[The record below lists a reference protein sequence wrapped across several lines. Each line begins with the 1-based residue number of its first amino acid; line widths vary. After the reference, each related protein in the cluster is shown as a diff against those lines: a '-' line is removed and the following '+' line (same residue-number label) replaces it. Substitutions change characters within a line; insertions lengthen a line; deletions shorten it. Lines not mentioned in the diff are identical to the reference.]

1 LVIVDTDLPEGEAA
15 LLLARLTGEPRL
27 AGVRV
32 IVLVNRGESP
42 AFGRFG
48 VTELVKPVE
57 PRVLLDALGGIGA
70 PEDQQN
76 SA

>member
-1 LVIVDTDLPEGEAA
+1 MISVLLVGGSPDLRTIFAT
-15 LLLARLTGEPRL
+15 LLE
-27 AGVRV
+27 
-32 IVLVNRGESP
+32 
-42 AFGRFG
+42 
-48 VTELVKPVE
+48 PVE